1 MKRYWK
7 RNKLLLAAALLL
19 CTVAALM
26 TTFVSLL
33 LQQVTDTAV
42 SGDMALFKKLLLFAA
57 CYMILLCLMNYF
69 GSLASKLLV
78 QRMTRQIR
86 SDVYEGVMHQYPA
99 LKSSGAIACCPICG

>member
-57 CYMILLCLMNYF
+57 
-69 GSLASKLLV
+69 
-78 QRMTRQIR
+78 
-86 SDVYEGVMHQYPA
+86 
-99 LKSSGAIACCPICG
+99 